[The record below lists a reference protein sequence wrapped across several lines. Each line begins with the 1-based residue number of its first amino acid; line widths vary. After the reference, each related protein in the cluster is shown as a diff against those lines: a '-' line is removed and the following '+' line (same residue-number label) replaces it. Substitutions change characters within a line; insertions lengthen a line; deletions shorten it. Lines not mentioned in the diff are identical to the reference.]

1 MDEYFEVYVEEI
13 NEYLA
18 KSCGRHLLYFSLVQE
33 GTEYSRQVYATNA
46 LLANIG
52 GLFETVW
59 MIFGGLV
66 WVFQFYGQ
74 RLDVVIDGFDVLE
87 EQSRPGITVPGA
99 TLS

>member
-1 MDEYFEVYVEEI
+1 MTCETFCSRTGI
-13 NEYLA
+13 SLYLDP
-18 KSCGRHLLYFSLVQE
+18 E
-33 GTEYSRQVYATNA
+33 GTEYFRQVYSTNA

-52 GLFETVW
+52 GLFKTVGL
-59 MIFGGLV
+59 IFGGLV

-74 RLDVVIDGFDVLE
+74 RLDVVIEGFDVLE